1 MGYSINANEANAL
14 ALRSNLENIDQGIFR
29 AYDIRGIVG
38 KSLNAELVHDI
49 GLAIGSESRDHGE
62 DTICVARDGR
72 LSGPSLHQALIE
84 GLMASGCKV
93 KDCGMVPTPVLYF
106 ATHTT
111 GATSGV
117 MLTGSHNPKDHNG
130 LKIVIGNS
138 SLTGDAIMRLYWRIR
153 MGDIKKGAGEC
164 EKIDVLD
171 AYYNYICKDIKL
183 DRPLKV
189 VVDAGNGVGGV
200 TAQPLLEKLGAK
212 VIPLCCEVDGN
223 FPVHH
228 PDPSKEANLV
238 LLKEAMEEHQ
248 ADIGFALDGDA
259 DRLGI
264 VTPKGEVIWPDRQL
278 MFFAQAILAKNPGKT
293 VIYDVKCSAHV
304 EKIIEAAKGE
314 PLMYKTGHS
323 LVKTKMKAINAIFA
337 GEMSGHLFFNDRWF
351 GFDDGMYTAARM
363 LEILASSDQD
373 ADTLFDAIPN
383 SHCTPELNVAIAEE
397 KKFTYIEEL
406 IAKMDFPQ
414 TQKIT
419 IDGVRVQWQDGWAL
433 VRASNTT
440 ANLVVRFEADS
451 DEVLKRI
458 MSDMRQLMQDVDSS
472 LSLDF

>member
-49 GLAIGSESRDHGE
+49 GMAIGSESRDHGE

-72 LSGPSLHQALIE
+72 LSGPSLHKALIE

-171 AYYNYICKDIKL
+171 AYYDYICKDIKL

-228 PDPSKEANLV
+228 PDPSK
-238 LLKEAMEEHQ
+238 
-248 ADIGFALDGDA
+248 
-259 DRLGI
+259 
-264 VTPKGEVIWPDRQL
+264 
-278 MFFAQAILAKNPGKT
+278 
-293 VIYDVKCSAHV
+293 
-304 EKIIEAAKGE
+304 
-314 PLMYKTGHS
+314 
-323 LVKTKMKAINAIFA
+323 
-337 GEMSGHLFFNDRWF
+337 
-351 GFDDGMYTAARM
+351 
-363 LEILASSDQD
+363 
-373 ADTLFDAIPN
+373 
-383 SHCTPELNVAIAEE
+383 
-397 KKFTYIEEL
+397 
-406 IAKMDFPQ
+406 
-414 TQKIT
+414 
-419 IDGVRVQWQDGWAL
+419 
-433 VRASNTT
+433 
-440 ANLVVRFEADS
+440 
-451 DEVLKRI
+451 
-458 MSDMRQLMQDVDSS
+458 
-472 LSLDF
+472 